1 MNNTIKIEDGRLFI
15 DYLEVK
21 NVDFLNITNNSKG
34 YKVDVSFK
42 VKNSED
48 EDD

>member
-15 DYLEVK
+15 DYVEVK
-21 NVDFLNITNNSKG
+21 NIDSLRIVNNGNGYDVDLTFN
-34 YKVDVSFK
+34 
-42 VKNSED
+42 VKEV